1 MKQDQEKVRNQEIL
15 MHQVRQKEMLKKAQL
30 DEVRVEREKNMRIT
44 EDYENEE
51 VMKKEKSKQMN
62 AQLQLSLREQM
73 KMKA

>member
-1 MKQDQEKVRNQEIL
+1 

>member
-1 MKQDQEKVRNQEIL
+1 VRNQEIL